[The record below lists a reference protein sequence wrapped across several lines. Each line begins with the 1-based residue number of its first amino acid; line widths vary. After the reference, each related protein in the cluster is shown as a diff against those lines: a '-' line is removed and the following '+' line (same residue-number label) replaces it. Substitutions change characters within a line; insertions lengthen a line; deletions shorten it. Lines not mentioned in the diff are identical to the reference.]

1 MKILLRRLATKYKF
15 FNMKRLIIFLIVLTF
30 CGQIAVAQNKTKL
43 KSKRKKSSAVKKVAA
58 DFSGCLPEG
67 ITSET
72 VVSAE
77 NFGFDKIKQTFRV
90 DSVNV
95 KETLNRLGG
104 RCAAGG
110 LKDAGGKEIKFYR
123 LQGCWGNPPSNYQE
137 ILSNQAKE
145 LADLRK
151 RFTVVELTCNPSGIP
166 IP

>member
-1 MKILLRRLATKYKF
+1 
-15 FNMKRLIIFLIVLTF
+15 MKRLIIFLIVLTL
-30 CGQIAVAQNKTKL
+30 CGQIAAAQNKTK
-43 KSKRKKSSAVKKVAA
+43 SKNNQKKSSAVKKTSA
-58 DFSGCLPEG
+58 DFSVCLPEG
-67 ITSET
+67 ITAET

-77 NFGFDKIKQTFRV
+77 NFRFDKVKQTYRI

-104 RCAAGG
+104 KCVVGNLTAAS
-110 LKDAGGKEIKFYR
+110 GKAIKFYR
-123 LQGCWGNPPSNYQE
+123 LQGCWGNPPFDYQE

-151 RFTVVELTCNPSGIP
+151 KFTVVELTCNSSGIP

>member
-1 MKILLRRLATKYKF
+1 MKILLLQLATKYKF

-58 DFSGCLPEG
+58 DFSVCLPKG

-77 NFGFDKIKQTFRV
+77 NLGFDKVKQTFRV
-90 DSVNV
+90 ASVNV

-104 RCAAGG
+104 RCAAGD
-110 LKDAGGKEIKFYR
+110 LTDAGEKGIKFYR
-123 LQGCWGNPPSNYQE
+123 LQGCWGNPPFDYQE
-137 ILSNQAKE
+137 ILNNQAKE
-145 LADLRK
+145 LTDLRK
-151 RFTVVELTCNPSGIP
+151 RFIVVELTCNPSGIP